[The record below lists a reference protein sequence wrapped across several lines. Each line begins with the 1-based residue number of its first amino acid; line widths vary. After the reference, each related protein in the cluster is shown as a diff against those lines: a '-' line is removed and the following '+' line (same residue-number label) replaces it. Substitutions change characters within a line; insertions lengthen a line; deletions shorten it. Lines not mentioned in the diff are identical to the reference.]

1 MVSARQPVPCASQE
15 TGETD
20 GEFHMSVTRPHVVL
34 EQEEATPMRPA
45 RYAGRLLVTGATG
58 FLGRNLTRAFRS
70 HTLVA
75 AAGGREAP
83 RTEDLAAF
91 TERACFDLRDPH
103 ATERWIEAMAPD
115 AVLHLAGHPDL
126 DHCERHPAEA
136 EATNIDATRNLAR
149 ACRRVGAKVVYLST
163 DRVFDGETGGYREL
177 SPPGPNTVYGRT
189 KLIGEDIVLSM
200 DARGLV
206 CRTGDVYGA
215 GAPLFAWLS
224 RELAAGRC
232 VDGFQDVVSTPTWA
246 GDLAAFID
254 LALAT
259 DAIGILHT
267 VGPEAVSRYEWFGA
281 FASVFGHDRE
291 LVIPAV
297 AGARR
302 RELLLPRNASLD
314 GRATAQT
321 LGHQA
326 HGPRLG
332 FERLRQASAAMGN
345 DNARGTGIPR

>member
-1 MVSARQPVPCASQE
+1 
-15 TGETD
+15 
-20 GEFHMSVTRPHVVL
+20 MSVTRSHVVL
-34 EQEEATPMRPA
+34 EQEDATPLLAP
-45 RYAGRLLVTGATG
+45 RYAGRLLITGATG
-58 FLGRNLTRAFRS
+58 FVGRNLTRAFRS
-70 HTLVA
+70 HSLVA
-75 AAGGREAP
+75 AAGGRDAP
-83 RTEDLAAF
+83 RPEDLAAL

-115 AVLHLAGHPDL
+115 AVIHLAGQPDL
-126 DHCERHPAEA
+126 GHCERHPADA
-136 EATNIDATRNLAR
+136 EATNVDATRNLAR
-149 ACRRVGAKVVYLST
+149 ACRRVGAKVVYVST

-177 SPPGPNTVYGRT
+177 SPPRPDTVYGRT
-189 KLIGEDIVLSM
+189 KLIGEDVVLSM
-200 DARGLV
+200 DPRGLV
-206 CRTGDVYGA
+206 CRTADVYGA

-232 VDGFQDVVSTPTWA
+232 VDGFQDVVTTPTWA

-254 LALAT
+254 VALAT

-281 FASVFGHDRE
+281 FASAFGHDRE
-291 LVIPAV
+291 LVILAV

-302 RELLLPRNASLD
+302 RRLLLPRDASLD
-314 GRATAQT
+314 GGATART

-332 FERLRQASAAMGN
+332 FERLRQASAGPSTGN
-345 DNARGTGIPR
+345 DNAGGTGIGISR